1 MEGEIDDSFYV
12 ITSGEVTVR
21 KAGVDLRILKTGDCF
36 GEMGYLTRARRTAT
50 IIAKSQTALLKL
62 NSTVINQVSMVC
74 QVRFLKAFLRTLIQ
88 RLSVTTERVSQQA
101 IARVEE

>member
-1 MEGEIDDSFYV
+1 
-12 ITSGEVTVR
+12 
-21 KAGVDLRILKTGDCF
+21 
-36 GEMGYLTRARRTAT
+36 
-50 IIAKSQTALLKL
+50 
-62 NSTVINQVSMVC
+62 MVC